1 VRAKNKDDLDDFCFF
16 LLKEMVKGKGGVI
29 STL

>member
-1 VRAKNKDDLDDFCFF
+1 VRAKNKDDLDDFCIF
-16 LLKEMVKGKGGVI
+16 LLKEMVKGGVI